1 MKKMN
6 LLLASA
12 LLAMNATAAVTFE
25 KLGVVSG
32 YFEKLGMFVNESI
45 LYNDYWPDDDAYY
58 ICDIYSLSDMS
69 FKKQIKLATVGEV
82 DNEKFEYSYALLNL
96 DLADYKSIGVVYD
109 VDAIPTQTL
118 FNDDEKYELVR
129 AVYAAETF
137 NPDVSEPL
145 RVEIINED
153 GEVLCVLPDEII
165 TNDSYYVI
173 GLKDGYALAVD
184 KGVEGG
190 YDGDT
195 MLISYKINKGAS
207 GLSLTKLS
215 ATKAYPNPVNSS
227 NSFTI
232 DVDETKLGAS
242 NYVEVVDES
251 GRMMYREELK
261 GTKVVVPAHRMR
273 GMNVYRIV
281 SDGEVVDTGKII
293 VK

>member
-32 YFEKLGMFVNESI
+32 YYEKLGMFVNESI
-45 LYNDYWPDDDAYY
+45 LYCDDYYDAYY

-69 FKKQIKLATVGEV
+69 FKKQIKFAFVEDV
-82 DNEKFEYSYALLNL
+82 DNERFEYSYRQLNL
-96 DLADYKSIGVVYD
+96 NLADYKSIGKVYD
-109 VDAIPTQTL
+109 AYASLTQTL
-118 FNDDEKYELVR
+118 FNDDEKYEFVR
-129 AVYAAETF
+129 EVYAGTYEYGA
-137 NPDVSEPL
+137 DPL

-165 TNDSYYVI
+165 TDGSYYVI
-173 GLKDGYALAVD
+173 GLKDGYALAVE
-184 KGVEGG
+184 KRVEGG
-190 YDGDT
+190 YDGDA

-251 GRMMYREELK
+251 GRMMYRAELN
-261 GTKVVVPAHRMR
+261 GAKVVVPAHRMR
-273 GMNVYRIV
+273 GMNVFRIV

>member
-137 NPDVSEPL
+137 NPDVPEPL